1 MLIRREKIYA
11 PHTTIFFLGAATA
24 PCQQKKK
31 RNIVVKIEL
40 S

>member
-24 PCQQKKK
+24 PCQQKK